1 MLSKEFFLLTQSI
14 LRKWRMRVKE
24 EQEIK
29 ISPEVSGYCAMCTLL
44 PKNLELDDKAVYKLV

>member
-1 MLSKEFFLLTQSI
+1 MSKELYLLTQSI

-24 EQEIK
+24 EQKLK

-44 PKNLELDDKAVYKLV
+44 PKNFRLDDKALYKLV